1 MVPPELIQI
10 LIMLFADD
18 VVLLSYTVIGLQ
30 RQLTIL
36 RDTAKKLGLVNLQ
49 KANVVVFRN
58 GGHIAARQKWSCDGV
73 KLEIV
78 DQYKYLGMI
87 FSTGLTF
94 SYCLED
100 MASREEKKRRNWY
113 FETSVD
119 IGCTVS

>member
-1 MVPPELIQI
+1 MILSKLINMVPPELIQI

-58 GGHIAARQKWSCDGV
+58 GGHIAAR
-73 KLEIV
+73 
-78 DQYKYLGMI
+78 
-87 FSTGLTF
+87 
-94 SYCLED
+94 
-100 MASREEKKRRNWY
+100 
-113 FETSVD
+113 
-119 IGCTVS
+119 